1 MAASPDAGKV
11 NDLDDHADLFDD
23 IGPIETK
30 DTTKQDDE
38 DLQKVLNALATEGNV
53 TGLEGFENK
62 DIDQTDKADNAIDFE
77 DLSDDDLASDE
88 DVASQAGVT
97 ADASQVPG
105 VTEDS
110 GTSHDVDMEG
120 DADLDDL
127 FGDQD
132 GGNTE
137 LAPSSP
143 LHDTQPAPLSPVQA
157 QKTAAATAAAAVTD
171 DDWNTMSWEERF
183 KLNFPQQEPNS
194 VSAWVTDQ
202 TQHQDPSVPVPPQN
216 VDELLKQKFPAFQE
230 HKVLDFRNIFPE
242 WPADY
247 VYKEPPKSP
256 APLVPTKLELEIDVD
271 TSKLFR
277 IPDSALAATSKR
289 SQQQQQQQQF
299 GDHGQWGNLA
309 GPVLTDLDDA
319 FSDSDDENELVGG
332 YTMTEI
338 ATICEDWEN
347 INEPPTSYQVNG
359 HLTPPAEDEPMDD
372 WDREFL
378 VDRHTQPKKK
388 RKYEPGL
395 PSIASY
401 NPFGI
406 SNFLEATKRAA
417 HHVQLDQN
425 DPYLLI
431 EDMQVERPAKK
442 ARSEEKMRRMANG
455 QLGRDVMHRFNHS
468 NDAAYEALKANHKSK
483 VRATLSNLD
492 VEHSMPAQ
500 KLAFPFYRTKL
511 NVDFWEHHRPKFD
524 IARYIKYQIKFKKPA
539 KVKRKEL
546 KGKPVPDVYK
556 TSRDLSLNDNSNVVL
571 FEYCEQ
577 APILLNKFGMGSR
590 VINYT
595 RRQEGDEED
604 KLPKAELGETQT
616 LLPEDKSP
624 FSIFGT
630 VDIGEVVPTLHNA
643 LYRAPV
649 FKHEQRS
656 NDFILGYSITAKD
669 APHYY
674 LKKAFSLQVVG
685 QQNVFQEVPGPHAR
699 MITSTNKKRM
709 RAICDRMARHRPTQ
723 DIDIREVTAHVFD
736 KVDPQNRYQPRD
748 DSSHSRIDPNDR
760 QKMKE
765 FYVYDKES
773 KTWKYKEGDAPMD
786 ERTIRQQIKPEDVVL
801 IEATQV
807 GSATLQNAGY
817 DPKAP
822 SFADDDD
829 ELATD
834 IPLVAKLAPWELTKN
849 FLDACQSKAMVALHG
864 EGDPTGHGLG
874 FSFIKTSMKGGYI
887 NAVQGPLATSADA
900 IERERKANGGHS
912 YNVKKQNEM
921 YTAAIKEI
929 WERQKHTLSDPTTH
943 EDSDVLD
950 TANEDDRFNPQKS
963 ADHTSAPVMD
973 DGRSQLSR
981 FSQNSRTSRRKL
993 KIIRRKPA
1001 EDGSI
1006 YTETQTV
1013 DDPQVIR
1020 SYIKSRRELDAAKR
1034 DIYTAKPTGDA
1045 DADRLASK
1053 LIEQELSRL
1062 EKNADRRQVREKQGK
1077 GKRKNAK
1084 ADAGSPGPSG
1094 SADKAA
1100 GGTTRKC
1107 ANCGQI
1113 GHIKTNKRIIA
1124 VRIRS
1129 AVICTQL
1136 RRGRNL
1142 ELWFPTSTPSNT
1154 RFLSLLSYHHI
1165 LQTLHPGDA
1174 MISLIINIKSL
1185 ANMYRSSKC
1194 PLLNGTISTDNNAA
1208 DLGGF
1213 GSFSAPGMSG
1223 DSA

>member
-1 MAASPDAGKV
+1 MASSPHAVKV
-11 NDLDDHADLFDD
+11 EGLDDHDDLFADLDAPD
-23 IGPIETK
+23 VLGGLDGPEPSGLE
-30 DTTKQDDE
+30 DTTKQDDAE
-38 DLQKVLNALATEGNV
+38 LQNILNSLATEGNV
-53 TGLEGFENK
+53 TGLEGFDNK
-62 DIDQTDKADNAIDFE
+62 QIDQTDKDANAIDFE

-88 DVASQAGVT
+88 DVASQPGAA
-97 ADASQVPG
+97 ADISQVPG
-105 VTEDS
+105 LTEDS
-110 GTSHDVDMEG
+110 GISNDVDMEG

-132 GGNTE
+132 GGNVDLPPSSPEITRDAQPA
-137 LAPSSP
+137 APSSP
-143 LHDTQPAPLSPVQA
+143 VQA
-157 QKTAAATAAAAVTD
+157 RKEPITAANVTD
-171 DDWNTMSWEERF
+171 DEWNTMSWEERF

-216 VDELLKQKFPAFQE
+216 IDELLKHKFPSFEE
-230 HKVLDFRNIFPE
+230 HKVLDFRELFPE
-242 WPADY
+242 WPAEY
-247 VYKEPPKSP
+247 LYKEPPKSP

-277 IPDSALAATSKR
+277 IPDTALAATAASKR
-289 SQQQQQQQQF
+289 SQQQQF
-299 GDHGQWGNLA
+299 GDLPQWSNLT
-309 GPVLTDLDDA
+309 GPTLIDLDDA
-319 FSDSDDENELVGG
+319 LSDSDDEDELVGG

-347 INEPPTSYQVNG
+347 INEAPTSLQLNG
-359 HLTPPAEDEPMDD
+359 QLTPPAEEDEPMDD
-372 WDREFL
+372 WEREFL
-378 VDRHTQPKKK
+378 GDRRPQPKKK

-395 PSIASY
+395 PSLASY
-401 NPFGI
+401 QSAGI
-406 SNFLEATKRAA
+406 SNFMEATKRAA
-417 HHVQLDQN
+417 HCIQLDQN

-431 EDMQVERPAKK
+431 EDMQMERPVKK
-442 ARSEEKMRRMANG
+442 ARTEEKTRRMANG

-492 VEHSMPAQ
+492 VEHSLPAQ

-511 NVDFWEHHRPKFD
+511 NVEFWEHHRPKFD
-524 IARYIKYQIKFKKPA
+524 IASYIKYQVKFKKPA

-556 TSRDLSLNDNSNVVL
+556 SSRDLSLNDNSNIVL

-577 APILLNKFGMGSR
+577 SPILLNKFGMGSR
-590 VINYT
+590 IINYT
-595 RRQEGDEED
+595 RRHEGEEEPD

-656 NDFILGYSITAKD
+656 NDFILGFTITAKD
-669 APHYY
+669 APYYY
-674 LKKAFSLQVVG
+674 LRKAYSLQVVG

-748 DSSHSRIDPNDR
+748 DGSVGRIDPNDR

-822 SFADDDD
+822 SFADEDD
-829 ELATD
+829 ELGTD
-834 IPLVAKLAPWELTKN
+834 TPLVAKLAPWELTKN

-921 YTAAIKEI
+921 YTAAINEI
-929 WERQKHTLSDPTTH
+929 WERQKQTLSDPTTH

-950 TANEDDRFNPQKS
+950 TTNEDDRFNPTKS
-963 ADHTSAPVMD
+963 ADHTSAPPMMD

-981 FSQNSRTSRRKL
+981 FSQSSRSGRRKL
-993 KIIRRKPA
+993 KITRKRRA
-1001 EDGSI
+1001 EDGTI
-1006 YTETQTV
+1006 QDETV
-1013 DDPQVIR
+1013 IIDDPQIIR
-1020 SYIKSRRELDAAKR
+1020 SYIKQRREIDVAKK
-1034 DIYTAKPTGDA
+1034 D
-1045 DADRLASK
+1045 
-1053 LIEQELSRL
+1053 IEQELQRL

-1077 GKRKNAK
+1077 GKRKKKDTN
-1084 ADAGSPGPSG
+1084 AGSP
-1094 SADKAA
+1094 
-1100 GGTTRKC
+1100 
-1107 ANCGQI
+1107 
-1113 GHIKTNKRIIA
+1113 
-1124 VRIRS
+1124 
-1129 AVICTQL
+1129 
-1136 RRGRNL
+1136 
-1142 ELWFPTSTPSNT
+1142 
-1154 RFLSLLSYHHI
+1154 
-1165 LQTLHPGDA
+1165 
-1174 MISLIINIKSL
+1174 
-1185 ANMYRSSKC
+1185 
-1194 PLLNGTISTDNNAA
+1194 DNNAA

-1213 GSFSAPGMSG
+1213 GSFSAPGMSA
-1223 DSA
+1223 DSS

>member
-1 MAASPDAGKV
+1 MAASPDPVKV
-11 NDLDDHADLFDD
+11 EGFDDHADLFGDFE
-23 IGPIETK
+23 PEPEPEKTN
-30 DTTKQDDE
+30 DTTQQDDE

-62 DIDQTDKADNAIDFE
+62 SIDQTDKADNAIDFE

-88 DVASQAGVT
+88 DVASQAGGT
-97 ADASQVPG
+97 ADTSQVPG
-105 VTEDS
+105 LTEDS
-110 GTSHDVDMEG
+110 GASHDVDMEA

-132 GGNTE
+132 GDNVN
-137 LAPSSP
+137 LPPSSP
-143 LHDTQPAPLSPVQA
+143 VRDTQPIPSSPVQT
-157 QKTAAATAAAAVTD
+157 QKALPVVTAAAVTD

-183 KLNFPQQEPNS
+183 KLNFPQQEPNA
-194 VSAWVTDQ
+194 VSDWVTDQ

-216 VDELLKQKFPAFQE
+216 VDELMKQKFPSFE
-230 HKVLDFRNIFPE
+230 DHKVLNFRELFPE
-242 WPADY
+242 WPAEFL
-247 VYKEPPKSP
+247 YKEPPKSP
-256 APLVPTKLELEIDVD
+256 PPLIPTKLELEIDVD

-289 SQQQQQQQQF
+289 SQQQQY
-299 GDHGQWGNLA
+299 GDHNQWNSLT
-309 GPVLTDLDDA
+309 GPVLMDLEDA
-319 FSDSDDENELVGG
+319 FSDSDDEDELVGG

-347 INEPPTSYQVNG
+347 INGPPSSLQVNG
-359 HLTPPAEDEPMDD
+359 HLTPPAEDEDEAMDD

-378 VDRHTQPKKK
+378 AGRQQQPKKK

-395 PSIASY
+395 PSLAS
-401 NPFGI
+401 FQTAGI
-406 SNFLEATKRAA
+406 SNFMEATKRAA
-417 HHVQLDQN
+417 HCIQLDQN

-431 EDMQVERPAKK
+431 ENMQLERPTKK
-442 ARSEEKMRRMANG
+442 PRTEEKMRRMANG

-524 IARYIKYQIKFKKPA
+524 IARYVKYQVKFKKPV

-546 KGKPVPDVYK
+546 KGKPVADVYK
-556 TSRDLSLNDNSNVVL
+556 TSRDLSLNDNSNIVL

-577 APILLNKFGMGSR
+577 SPILLNKFGMGSR
-590 VINYT
+590 IINYT
-595 RRQEGDEED
+595 RRQEGEEED

-643 LYRAPV
+643 LFRAPV
-649 FKHEQRS
+649 FKHEQRN

-674 LKKAFSLQVVG
+674 LRKAFSVQVVG

-736 KVDPQNRYQPRD
+736 KVDPQNRYHSRD

-829 ELATD
+829 ELGTD

-929 WERQKHTLSDPTTH
+929 WERQKHTLSDPQTH

-963 ADHTSAPVMD
+963 ADHTSTAPMD

-981 FSQNSRTSRRKL
+981 FSQNSRSGRRKL
-993 KIIRRKPA
+993 KITRKKRA

-1006 YTETQTV
+1006 QTETV
-1013 DDPQVIR
+1013 ILDDPQIIR
-1020 SYIKSRRELDAAKR
+1020 SYIKQRRENDAAKR

-1045 DADRLASK
+1045 DADRLASR

-1077 GKRKNAK
+1077 GKKKNVHVNT
-1084 ADAGSPGPSG
+1084 GSPGPSG

-1113 GHIKTNKRIIA
+1113 GHIKTNKRYYHLCLLPDA
-1124 VRIRS
+1124 S
-1129 AVICTQL
+1129 PFQPL
-1136 RRGRNL
+1136 RRL
-1142 ELWFPTSTPSNT
+1142 D
-1154 RFLSLLSYHHI
+1154 SLQSRL
-1165 LQTLHPGDA
+1165 L
-1174 MISLIINIKSL
+1174 M
-1185 ANMYRSSKC
+1185 SS
-1194 PLLNGTISTDNNAA
+1194 
-1208 DLGGF
+1208 
-1213 GSFSAPGMSG
+1213 
-1223 DSA
+1223 

>member
-1 MAASPDAGKV
+1 MAASPDVAEANGQE
-11 NDLDDHADLFDD
+11 DHSDLFGDNEPD
-23 IGPIETK
+23 EMEVDSTA
-30 DTTKQDDE
+30 KQDDD
-38 DLQKVLNALATEGNV
+38 DLNKILNTLATQGNV
-53 TGLEGFENK
+53 NGLEGFDSKE
-62 DIDQTDKADNAIDFE
+62 IDQTDKADNAIDFE
-77 DLSDDDLASDE
+77 DLSDDDLASD
-88 DVASQAGVT
+88 DDAASPT
-97 ADASQVPG
+97 APTAETPQVPG
-105 VTEDS
+105 LTEDS
-110 GTSHDVDMEG
+110 GNSHDADMDG

-127 FGDQD
+127 FGDA
-132 GGNTE
+132 GNGE
-137 LAPSSP
+137 HPPSSP
-143 LHDTQPAPLSPVQA
+143 LHDNVPAAPESPTQA
-157 QKTAAATAAAAVTD
+157 QKAPPAVVAANLTD
-171 DDWNTMSWEERF
+171 EDWNTMSWEQKF

-194 VSAWVTDQ
+194 VSDWITDQ

-216 VDELLKQKFPAFQE
+216 VDELLKQKFPAFEE
-230 HKVLDFRNIFPE
+230 HKVLNFREIFPE

-256 APLVPTKLELEIDVD
+256 PPLVPTKLELEIDVD

-289 SQQQQQQQQF
+289 SQQQQF
-299 GDHGQWGNLA
+299 GD
-309 GPVLTDLDDA
+309 GPSWSNINGSTLIDLDDA
-319 FSDSDDENELVGG
+319 LSDSDEENELVGG
-332 YTMTEI
+332 YTMNEI

-347 INEPPTSYQVNG
+347 INDPPKPLQANG
-359 HLTPPAEDEPMDD
+359 HPTPPEEEDEPMDD
-372 WDREFL
+372 WEREFL
-378 VDRHTQPKKK
+378 GDRRPPPKKK
-388 RKYEPGL
+388 RRYEPGL
-395 PSIASY
+395 PRLPVY
-401 NPFGI
+401 ETHGI
-406 SNFLEATKRAA
+406 SNFLEATRRAGQV
-417 HHVQLDQN
+417 VQLDQN

-442 ARSEEKMRRMANG
+442 ARAEEKMRRMANG

-468 NDAAYEALKANHKSK
+468 NDAAYDALKANHKSK

-492 VEHSMPAQ
+492 VEHSLPAQ

-511 NVDFWEHHRPKFD
+511 NVEFWEHHRPKFD
-524 IARYIKYQIKFKKPA
+524 ISRYIKYQIKFKKPA

-546 KGKPVPDVYK
+546 KGKPVVDVYK
-556 TSRDLSLNDNSNVVL
+556 TSRDLSLNDNANIVL

-577 APILLNKFGMGSR
+577 SPILLNKFGMGSR
-590 VINYT
+590 IINYT
-595 RRQEGDEED
+595 RRQDGDEED
-604 KLPKAELGETQT
+604 KLPKSELGETQT

-643 LYRAPV
+643 LFRAPV
-649 FKHEQRS
+649 FKHEQRN
-656 NDFILGYSITAKD
+656 NDFILGFSMTARD

-674 LKKAFSLQVVG
+674 LRKAFSVQVVG

-723 DIDIREVTAHVFD
+723 DIDIREVTSHVFD
-736 KVDPQNRYQPRD
+736 KVDPQNRYPPGD
-748 DSSHSRIDPNDR
+748 YYSHGKIDPNDR

-829 ELATD
+829 ELGTD

-929 WERQKHTLSDPTTH
+929 WERQKLTLSDPTTH
-943 EDSDVLD
+943 EDADVLD

-963 ADHTSAPVMD
+963 ADHTSAAHLD

-981 FSQNSRTSRRKL
+981 FSQNSRSGRRKL
-993 KIIRRKPA
+993 KITRQKRA
-1001 EDGSI
+1001 ADGSI
-1006 YTETQTV
+1006 QTEILILE
-1013 DDPQVIR
+1013 DPQVIR
-1020 SYIKSRRELDAAKR
+1020 SYIKSRREQDAAKR
-1034 DIYTAKPTGDA
+1034 DIYAAKPTGDA
-1045 DADRLASK
+1045 DTDRLQSR

-1077 GKRKNAK
+1077 GKRKNAQ
-1084 ADAGSPGPSG
+1084 ANAGSPGASG

-1113 GHIKTNKRIIA
+1113 GHIKTNK
-1124 VRIRS
+1124 
-1129 AVICTQL
+1129 
-1136 RRGRNL
+1136 
-1142 ELWFPTSTPSNT
+1142 
-1154 RFLSLLSYHHI
+1154 
-1165 LQTLHPGDA
+1165 
-1174 MISLIINIKSL
+1174 
-1185 ANMYRSSKC
+1185 SKC

-1213 GSFSAPGMSG
+1213 GSFSAPGAAN
-1223 DSA
+1223 DDN